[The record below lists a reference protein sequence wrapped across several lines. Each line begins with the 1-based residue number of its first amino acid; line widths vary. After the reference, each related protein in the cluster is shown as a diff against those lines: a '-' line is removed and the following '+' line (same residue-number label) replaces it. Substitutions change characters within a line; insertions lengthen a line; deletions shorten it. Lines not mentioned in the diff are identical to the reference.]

1 MRFWLR
7 SPIARF
13 EQEPRLMSKEYKHLE
28 TKLIH
33 SGEPDPRIEG
43 AVAIPIF
50 QSAMFE
56 YAGEK
61 SYDDLKYIR
70 LNNTPNHIALHT
82 KLAAVE
88 NAEAALVTGSGMAAI
103 STTLLTLLPAGS
115 HLLVQDCLYGGTHDF
130 VNRDFKSFGL
140 EHTFIDA
147 DDASSWK
154 HHLKPNTK
162 MIYVES
168 MTNPLLQVA
177 DLQAVPGFAKDY
189 GLYSVIDNTFAS
201 PVNFRPLDWGF
212 DVSLHSGT
220 KYLNGHNDIVC
231 GAVLGKRD
239 LIERITHRLNHLG
252 GTLDPHAA
260 FLLHRG
266 VKTLALR
273 VGFQNQSALRVARM
287 LESHPAVAKVN
298 YPGLETHSRHARA
311 RELFQGFGGV
321 LSFEPR
327 GGVRDTERFLK
338 KVQLPTIAPS
348 LGGVET
354 LAIRPANTSHAGLSP
369 ADRKNIGITDSLIRL
384 SIGIEATEDI
394 LEDFGRALGN

>member
-1 MRFWLR
+1 
-7 SPIARF
+7 
-13 EQEPRLMSKEYKHLE
+13 MSKEYKRLE

-33 SGEPDPRIEG
+33 SGEPDPRIGG

-61 SYDDLKYIR
+61 SYDDLVYIR
-70 LNNTPNHIALHT
+70 LNNTPNHIALHL
-82 KLAAVE
+82 KLAALE

-103 STTLLTLLPAGS
+103 STSLLTLLPTGS

-130 VNRDFKSFGL
+130 VTHDLASFGM
-140 EHTFIDA
+140 EYTFINA
-147 DDASSWK
+147 DDPNSWK
-154 HHLKPNTK
+154 QHLKPNTK
-162 MIYVES
+162 VIFVEA

-177 DLQAVPGFAKDY
+177 DLQAVPRFAENH

-201 PVNFRPLDWGF
+201 PVNFRPLDRGF
-212 DVSLHSGT
+212 DLSLHSGT

-239 LIERITHRLNHLG
+239 LVERIKHRLNHLG
-252 GTLDPHAA
+252 GALDPHAA

-266 VKTLALR
+266 LKTMALR

-287 LESHPAVAKVN
+287 LESHPAIARVN
-298 YPGLETHSRHARA
+298 YPGLETHPRHARA

-321 LSFEPR
+321 LSFEPN
-327 GGVRDTERFLK
+327 GGVRAAERFLK
-338 KVQLPTIAPS
+338 EVQLPTIAPS

-354 LAIRPANTSHAGLSP
+354 LAIRPSNTSHAGLSP
-369 ADRKNIGITDSLIRL
+369 ADRKKIGITDSLIRL

-394 LEDFGRALGN
+394 LEDFGQALGN